1 MTSKSDPLGLRSDDP
16 IQRWRDDAE
25 RLEEQCAAARRQR
38 KQEER
43 RIMTTS
49 EVAALE
55 ARVAELEGANRE
67 LRADLAEVMR
77 AIAASFDTLSSE
89 PAQTRSDIHRLDIE
103 MAKLATQV
111 TELRAKE
118 CADLAGVMSAI
129 AANFATLTSERADL
143 SAQTRNELHRLGT
156 QMATLGSEVAELR
169 EQRARGFQF
178 AREKGEVEG
187 PAKPIAVAPNSLI
200 PSRGVRP
207 QDIGRW

>member
-178 AREKGEVEG
+178 AREKGEVEDL
-187 PAKPIAVAPNSLI
+187 PNPL
-200 PSRGVRP
+200 PSRRTH
-207 QDIGRW
+207 